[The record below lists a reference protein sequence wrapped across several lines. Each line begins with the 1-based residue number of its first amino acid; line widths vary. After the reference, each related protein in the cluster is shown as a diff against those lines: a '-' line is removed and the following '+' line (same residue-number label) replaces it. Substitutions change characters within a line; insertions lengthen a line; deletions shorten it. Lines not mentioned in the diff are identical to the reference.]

1 MTDSPPD
8 ANEAAASQVLQ
19 APSFSRSVSQPV
31 SACPAHSFSDSA
43 SLSPS
48 LPTPPSPP
56 SLSLPSFFFSPSV
69 TPHSQS
75 ICSLCVCSDQC
86 WAVHARYGNCLCD
99 HAVLLFL
106 AVNTRQLSSL
116 WLKNRCHVDI
126 FSELRSLS
134 CYKILKSEP

>member
-43 SLSPS
+43 SLSLS

-56 SLSLPSFFFSPSV
+56 SLSLPLFFFLPQLPLTVSPSACCASAV
-69 TPHSQS
+69 ISAGQCMRDMGTVRVFPP
-75 ICSLCVCSDQC
+75 VCS
-86 WAVHARYGNCLCD
+86 
-99 HAVLLFL
+99 F
-106 AVNTRQLSSL
+106 
-116 WLKNRCHVDI
+116 
-126 FSELRSLS
+126 
-134 CYKILKSEP
+134 